1 MRTGR
6 IRIFLADDHN
16 LVRNGIASLLED
28 VPNIYIV
35 GEASNGREL
44 VTKYFEY
51 KPDVVVTDISMP
63 ILSGLEATVKIR
75 ARDKNAK
82 ILFLSVND
90 SEMFIYKALRIGAMG
105 LINKTIV
112 KGDLV
117 FAIET
122 ISSGQKYFGSNY
134 NEGKLEEIINKYSVK
149 REVKDTEHTKLGY
162 QEFETLKLIC
172 EGLQSSEIADKL
184 CLSKRTIDKYRA
196 NLMRKF
202 NVTNTAQLISYVY
215 KNNIID

>member
-1 MRTGR
+1 MKTGR

-122 ISSGQKYFGSNY
+122 ISSGQMYFGSNY
-134 NEGKLEEIINKYSVK
+134 NEAKLTEIINKYSVK
-149 REVKDTEHTKLGY
+149 REVKDNEHTKLGY